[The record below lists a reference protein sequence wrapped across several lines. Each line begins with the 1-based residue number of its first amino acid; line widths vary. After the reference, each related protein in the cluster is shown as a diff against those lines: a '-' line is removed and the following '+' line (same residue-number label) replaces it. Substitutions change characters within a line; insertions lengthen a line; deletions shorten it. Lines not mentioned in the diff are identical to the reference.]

1 MVGVVMQVGSLT
13 LTRARFATEFV
24 DVVRFIDAS
33 VGSCALGRN
42 KCWLFSTLNL
52 VALSP
57 A

>member
-13 LTRARFATEFV
+13 LTRARFAIEFV